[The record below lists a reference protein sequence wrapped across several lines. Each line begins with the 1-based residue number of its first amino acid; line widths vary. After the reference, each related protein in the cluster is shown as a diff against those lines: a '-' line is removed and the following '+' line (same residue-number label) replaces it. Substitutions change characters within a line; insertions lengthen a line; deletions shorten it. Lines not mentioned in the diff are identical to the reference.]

1 MRVAIDIGHAR
12 GTGARGNGLEEHAV
26 VESIGSNL
34 RSMLRRS
41 GLSADVIDYPDMS
54 NAGDL
59 SATVAAINN
68 GGYDMSV
75 SLHCDCS
82 DNEAAHGA
90 HVCYCS
96 SAGARIGAAIMYY
109 LKPLMPGRAEAIV
122 RRNNLMVLTRTNCPA
137 VLVECGFISHPG
149 DAKILSLEPG
159 KIAQAITQ
167 GIVSYQSTIS

>member
-1 MRVAIDIGHAR
+1 MKIAIDIGHAR
-12 GTGARGNGLEEHAV
+12 GTGARGNGLEEHAIA
-26 VESIGSNL
+26 ESIGSNL

-41 GLSADVIDYPDMS
+41 GIESDIIDYPDRS
-54 NAGDL
+54 NGADLEATVREINAGD
-59 SATVAAINN
+59 
-68 GGYDMSV
+68 YDMSV

-82 DNEAAHGA
+82 DNEAARGA

-109 LKPLMPGRAEAIV
+109 LKPLMPGRAESIV

-149 DAKILSLEPG
+149 DAKILSLAPG

-167 GIVSYQSTIS
+167 GIVSYQSTLS